1 LPFIRIVAAHWVPLG
16 AFRPRQQRLLG
27 THSGMRHAPL
37 ESDTAMQTV
46 LQTFHTA
53 YNMLCAPCR
62 IQHAVC
68 TVPHTT
74 CHIHGP
80 LCDLFS
86 RLAEIAHAGACGALL
101 RGALHLRRFPIRR
114 SNAVEVLCRPCAV
127 ESTSTRTACVPLWP
141 KPSGLQLR
149 LPHRELRRVRPAA
162 SCSAC
167 CGPRE
172 CVSQRPTLST
182 HSH

>member
-1 LPFIRIVAAHWVPLG
+1 MHHWKVTPQCRRCY
-16 AFRPRQQRLLG
+16 RPSTQ
-27 THSGMRHAPL
+27 
-37 ESDTAMQTV
+37 
-46 LQTFHTA
+46 HTTCCVHRAA

-62 IQHAVC
+62 IQHATF
-68 TVPHTT
+68 TVHCAT
-74 CHIHGP
+74 CSHDWPKSLMPVPAVHAARY
-80 LCDLFS
+80 S
-86 RLAEIAHAGACGALL
+86 ALALPTPPVG
-101 RGALHLRRFPIRR
+101 FQSRR
-114 SNAVEVLCRPCAV
+114 SNAVEVACRPCAV

>member
-1 LPFIRIVAAHWVPLG
+1 
-16 AFRPRQQRLLG
+16 
-27 THSGMRHAPL
+27 
-37 ESDTAMQTV
+37 
-46 LQTFHTA
+46 
-53 YNMLCAPCR
+53 MLCN
-62 IQHAVC
+62 
-68 TVPHTT
+68 VPHTT

-172 CVSQRPTLST
+172 CVSAAHSEYSQPLSPHCGNHRTHCDFVIHFGAYCGVLTSDRTLHCRCVGRRCRAADS
-182 HSH
+182 